1 MMLDAPG
8 YRRLTTALY
17 PEGDTYLTSDV
28 VFGVK
33 KSLVVVRSVYSFN
46 LEEITEY
53 CRNFSR

>member
-33 KSLVVVRSVYSFN
+33 KSLVVVR
-46 LEEITEY
+46 TEY
-53 CRNFSR
+53 LFDLKEMIEISQQF

>member
-33 KSLVVVRSVYSFN
+33 KSLVVVRMMQPRPR
-46 LEEITEY
+46 EDD
-53 CRNFSR
+53 